1 MKKTA
6 KKVNVIADQIN
17 YLSTSRSKVNESLYN
32 VEIRGNKMKNSIGL
46 DTTENGTPDFE
57 LSGQEIKYEEEDE
70 ELNLSDFL

>member
-70 ELNLSDFL
+70 ELNLSDFS